1 MDSISE
7 IEPKYYADGE
17 DAYAM
22 KRDLTGLKLE
32 VGLYFV
38 LYYLRRR
45 GVGWWGG
52 GMFLGSRLF
61 GWWGGGDVPGF
72 QVIRCLP
79 GCTDKRLTSQSVVR
93 WYEKRQKTIRL

>member
-38 LYYLRRR
+38 LCCLRRR
-45 GVGWWGG
+45 GVG
-52 GMFLGSRLF
+52 
-61 GWWGGGDVPGF
+61 GGGDVPGF

-79 GCTDKRLTSQSVVR
+79 GCTDKRLTSKSVVR
-93 WYEKRQKTIRL
+93 WYEKRSQKTIRL